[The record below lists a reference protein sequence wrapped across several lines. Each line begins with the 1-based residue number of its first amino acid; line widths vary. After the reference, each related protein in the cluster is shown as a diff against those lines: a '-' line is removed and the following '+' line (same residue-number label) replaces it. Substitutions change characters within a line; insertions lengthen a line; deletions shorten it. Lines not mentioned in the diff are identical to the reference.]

1 MNLNIGLV
9 NNLDIRCAKTLYTNV
24 MFVTEWPDKILKK
37 WILPMNLWLKLHN
50 DQSKL
55 GSCSQF
61 KHIIIKMNVY
71 PSIVRTVC
79 IQMLCLQQHQQKET
93 FFEYIQWRYISSNLS
108 LKFQFKTTSHVVI
121 AAEEINYLTY

>member
-1 MNLNIGLV
+1 
-9 NNLDIRCAKTLYTNV
+9 
-24 MFVTEWPDKILKK
+24 
-37 WILPMNLWLKLHN
+37 
-50 DQSKL
+50 
-55 GSCSQF
+55 
-61 KHIIIKMNVY
+61 MNVY

-93 FFEYIQWRYISSNLS
+93 FFEYIQLRYISSNLS